1 MKILVVDDEMPI
13 LELIKYNLQKEG
25 FSVLT
30 AENGAK
36 ALERARNDNPDLVL
50 LDLMLPDMSGFDI
63 CRILRNDKS
72 TSKIPI
78 IMATAKTDDMDVVS
92 GLDLGADDYIT
103 KPFSPK
109 VLMARVRSV
118 LRRVQEGSL
127 AAGNSK
133 GNVEPDG
140 TVKVHGLKI
149 IPDKFEVSYNGKIIV
164 FSATEFAILLH
175 LAKHPGRVFPRQ
187 QIIND
192 IKGETYPATER
203 SIDVQILNIRKKL
216 VDATGNSLFQNIIET
231 VRGVGYR
238 MIEEQEVA
246 DEKD

>member
-1 MKILVVDDEMPI
+1 MKILVVDDETPI

-36 ALERARNDNPDLVL
+36 ALERAKNDNPDLVL

-63 CRILRNDKS
+63 CHILRNDKS